1 MKPWFACW
9 SRRFAPLPDLERMMP
24 NRFRDAMSLLLLVLF
39 FGSCEGPERPLGSTE
54 GLIPQPQSV
63 ESREGVFACDGRLSV
78 NWPEGWETER
88 AVVEAWCERAGL
100 ALTESSGGMAGL
112 VFEQDAT
119 IEEDEGYRIEVD
131 ASSMVV
137 HAATSTGWFRG
148 WTTLRKMMPVEC
160 ESGCPNG
167 FILPGVL
174 IEDAPALEH
183 RGLLLDGC
191 RHFQDV
197 DFVKKQIETL
207 ALHGMNVLHWHLTED
222 QGWRIEIESRPRLTE
237 VGAWR
242 TEADGSRHGGF
253 YTQEDICEVVA
264 YASAR
269 HIEVIPEIEMPG
281 HSSAA
286 IAAYPELGCTGDT
299 LEVPHRWG
307 VFKDIYCA
315 GKEETFV
322 FLEEVLDEVVR
333 LFPGPRIHIGGDEAP
348 KVRWEEC
355 PLCQARMKEEGLA
368 NEEEL
373 QRWFIGRMGRYLATK
388 GKTIIGWDEILEG
401 GLPEGATVQSWRG
414 MEGAAEGV
422 HLGADVVVSPTSH
435 CYLDYPLRST
445 DLEEAYG
452 FNPLPD
458 SLTHGPGRILGG
470 EGNMWTEH
478 APQELVESK
487 VYPRLTALAEVYWSG
502 PDLTNAE
509 GAYAKF
515 LERLDRFYTRLAALD
530 VAYGLETTP
539 FAVET
544 RSGLDG
550 GLDVEVRSAGRD
562 VQGRGVWTADGSD
575 VMSDSAMTLQGK
587 GRIEMEVGQRGQWT
601 GQVESFPLNGH
612 DAVFRPLTLGY
623 DYSPWYT
630 GGGDQALVDGRL
642 GSEDFRDGAWQAK
655 QGQDMV
661 ASVDLGAPKTISRL
675 ETGIYLYQDAWIFQ
689 PESIFWEGSL
699 DGKAWFV
706 LAEHGPSA
714 VLKRDDRQVR
724 LKIEGDLRGKTP
736 EVRFVRMSAVNPGR
750 CPDWHAAAGS
760 ESWLF
765 LDEMAIETESLP

>member
-1 MKPWFACW
+1 
-9 SRRFAPLPDLERMMP
+9 MMP
-24 NRFRDAMSLLLLVLF
+24 NRFRDAMSLLLLVLLF
-39 FGSCEGPERPLGSTE
+39 ASCAGPGRPVGSTE
-54 GLIPQPQSV
+54 GLIPLPQLV
-63 ESREGVFACDGRLSV
+63 ESREGMFACDGSLTV
-78 NWPEGWETER
+78 DWPEGWEAER
-88 AVVEAWCERAGL
+88 AVVEAWFERAGL
-100 ALTESSGGMAGL
+100 ALSEASGGTADL
-112 VFEQDAT
+112 VFEQDAI
-119 IEEDEGYRIEVD
+119 IEEAEGYRIEVD
-131 ASSMVV
+131 ASSVKIY
-137 HAATSTGWFRG
+137 AGTPTGWFRG
-148 WTTLRKMMPVEC
+148 WTTVRKMMPVEC
-160 ESGCPNG
+160 ETGCAEG
-167 FILPGVL
+167 FALPGVL
-174 IEDAPALEH
+174 IEDAPVLEH

-253 YTQEDICEVVA
+253 YTQEDIREVVA
-264 YASAR
+264 YATAH

-322 FLEEVLDEVVR
+322 FLEEVLDEVVE

-401 GLPEGATVQSWRG
+401 GLPEGAAVQSWRG

-478 APQELVESK
+478 APQERVESK

-502 PDLTNAE
+502 PDRTTAE
-509 GAYAKF
+509 GAYGRF
-515 LERLDRFYTRLAALD
+515 LDRLDRFYPRLDAIGVD
-530 VAYGLETTP
+530 YGLETTP

-544 RSGLDG
+544 RASADRGL
-550 GLDVEVRSAGRD
+550 EVLIQSK
-562 VQGRGVWTADGSD
+562 GRGVEGRGQWNRTGPTLSADEPFT
-575 VMSDSAMTLQGK
+575 VE
-587 GRIEMEVGQRGQWT
+587 GRGTVEMEVGQRGLWT
-601 GQVESFPLNGH
+601 GQFESVALDGH
-612 DAVFRPLTLGY
+612 GAVFRPIELGY
-623 DYSPWYT
+623 EYSPWYT
-630 GGGDQALVDGRL
+630 GGGNQALVDGRL

-661 ASVDLGAPKTISRL
+661 ATVDLGSPKAI
-675 ETGIYLYQDAWIFQ
+675 TGLSTAVYLYQDAWIFE
-689 PESIFWEGSL
+689 PVSILWEGST
-699 DGKAWFV
+699 DGQSWFTM
-706 LAEHGPSA
+706 AERGPSA
-714 VLKRDDRQVR
+714 VLKQDDRQLR
-724 LKIEGDLRGKTP
+724 LDVDAEMDVPGQ
-736 EVRFVRMSAVNPGR
+736 EARFVRMTAVNAGA
-750 CPDWHAAAGS
+750 CPDWHAAAGA

-765 LDEMAIETESLP
+765 LDEMVVRTAD

>member
-1 MKPWFACW
+1 
-9 SRRFAPLPDLERMMP
+9 MMP
-24 NRFRDAMSLLLLVLF
+24 NRFWDAMSLLLLVLL
-39 FGSCEGPERPLGSTE
+39 FGSCAGPERPMGSTE
-54 GLIPQPQSV
+54 GLIPLPQMV
-63 ESREGVFACDGRLSV
+63 ESRGATFACDGSLTV
-78 NWPEGWETER
+78 DWPEGWEAER
-88 AVVEAWCERAGL
+88 AVVEGWFEKAGL
-100 ALTESSGGMAGL
+100 ALTVASDGTADL

-119 IEEDEGYRIEVD
+119 MEEGEGYRLEVT

-137 HAATSTGWFRG
+137 HASTPTGWFRG

-160 ESGCPNG
+160 ESGCAEG
-167 FILPGVL
+167 FVLPAAR
-174 IEDAPALEH
+174 IEDAPVLEH

-197 DFVKKQIETL
+197 DFVKKQVETL

-222 QGWRIEIESRPRLTE
+222 QGWRIEIQSRPRLTE
-237 VGAWR
+237 IGAWR
-242 TEADGSRHGGF
+242 TEADGSPHGGF
-253 YTQEDICEVVA
+253 YTQEEIREVVA
-264 YASAR
+264 YAAAR

-348 KVRWEEC
+348 KVRWEAC

-373 QRWFIGRMGRYLATK
+373 QRWFIGRMGRYLASK

-401 GLPEGATVQSWRG
+401 GLPEGAAVQSWRG
-414 MEGAAEGV
+414 MVGAAEGV

-478 APQELVESK
+478 APQDLVESK

-502 PDLTNAE
+502 PEWTTGE
-509 GAYAKF
+509 GAYRHF
-515 LERLDRFYTRLAALD
+515 LDRLDRFYPRLDAIGVD
-530 VAYGLETTP
+530 YGLETTP

-544 RSGLDG
+544 RADTDG
-550 GLDVEVRSAGRD
+550 GLEVLIRSK
-562 VQGRGVWTADGSD
+562 GRGVEGRGQWNGAGPVLTADEPFT
-575 VMSDSAMTLQGK
+575 VE
-587 GRIEMEVGQRGQWT
+587 GRGTVEMEVGQRGLWT
-601 GQVESFPLNGH
+601 SQFESVALDGH
-612 DAVFRPLTLGY
+612 AAVFHPIELGY

-642 GSEDFRDGAWQAK
+642 GSEAFRDGAWQAK

-661 ASVDLGAPKTISRL
+661 ATVDLGSLQTV
-675 ETGIYLYQDAWIFQ
+675 TGLSTGVYLYQDAWIFE
-689 PESIFWEGSL
+689 PESILWEGSM
-699 DGKAWFV
+699 DGQSWFTM
-706 LAEHGPSA
+706 AECGPSA
-714 VLKRDDRQVR
+714 VLKRDDRQMR
-724 LKIEGDLRGKTP
+724 LEIEGQFNGVQR
-736 EVRFVRMSAVNPGR
+736 EARFIRMTASNAGA
-750 CPDWHAAAGS
+750 CPDWHAAAGAD
-760 ESWLF
+760 SWLF
-765 LDEMAIETESLP
+765 LDEMVVRTVD

>member
-1 MKPWFACW
+1 
-9 SRRFAPLPDLERMMP
+9 MP

-39 FGSCEGPERPLGSTE
+39 FGACAGPERPVGTTE
-54 GLIPQPQSV
+54 GLIPHPQKV
-63 ESREGVFACDGRLSV
+63 DLREDTYACNGSLHVD
-78 NWPEGWETER
+78 WPEEWEAER
-88 AVVEAWCERAGL
+88 AVIEDWFERAGL
-100 ALTESSGGMAGL
+100 VLTEASDGAVGI
-112 VFEQDAT
+112 VFEEDVAIEDA
-119 IEEDEGYRIEVD
+119 EGYRIEVG
-131 ASSMVV
+131 SYSVKV
-137 HAATSTGWFRG
+137 HAATPTGWFRG

-160 ESGCPNG
+160 ETGCDEG

-174 IEDAPALEH
+174 IEDAPVLEH

-197 DFVKKQIETL
+197 AFVKKQIETL

-222 QGWRIEIESRPRLTE
+222 QGWRVEIESRPLLTE

-253 YTQEDICEVVA
+253 YTQEDIREVVA

-322 FLEEVLDEVVR
+322 FLEEVLDEVVQ

-373 QRWFIGRMGRYLATK
+373 QRWFIGRMGRHLASK

-401 GLPEGATVQSWRG
+401 GLPEGAAVQSWRG

-478 APQELVESK
+478 APQERVESK

-502 PDLTNAE
+502 PERTTTE
-509 GAYAKF
+509 GAYADF
-515 LERLDRFYTRLAALD
+515 LERLDRFYPRLAALD

-544 RSGLDG
+544 HPDADG
-550 GLDVEVRSAGRD
+550 GLEVLIRAK
-562 VQGRGVWTADGSD
+562 GRGV
-575 VMSDSAMTLQGK
+575 K
-587 GRIEMEVGQRGQWT
+587 GRGQWNGTGPMLAADEPFSVEGRGAVHMEVGQRGLWT
-601 GQVESFPLNGH
+601 GQFESVALDGH
-612 DAVFRPLTLGY
+612 GAVFRPIELGY

-661 ASVDLGAPKTISRL
+661 ATVDLGSPRTI
-675 ETGIYLYQDAWIFQ
+675 TGLSTGVYLYQDAWIFE
-689 PESIFWEGSL
+689 PETILWEGSM
-699 DGKAWFV
+699 DGQSWYT
-706 LAEHGPSA
+706 LADHGPSA
-714 VLKRDDRQVR
+714 VLKRDDRQLR
-724 LKIEGDLRGKTP
+724 L
-736 EVRFVRMSAVNPGR
+736 EVDVEVEAAVQVARFVRMTAVNAGA
-750 CPDWHAAAGS
+750 CPDWHAAAGA

-765 LDEMAIETESLP
+765 LDEMVVRTAD

>member
-1 MKPWFACW
+1 MTLTEDPFHCDGTLTVAWPEDWTA
-9 SRRFAPLPDLERMMP
+9 ERE
-24 NRFRDAMSLLLLVLF
+24 V
-39 FGSCEGPERPLGSTE
+39 
-54 GLIPQPQSV
+54 V
-63 ESREGVFACDGRLSV
+63 ESWLKG
-78 NWPEGWETER
+78 
-88 AVVEAWCERAGL
+88 AGL
-100 ALTESSGGMAGL
+100 KVSEAGADRAQWVFDPAPQNDEEAYGLDVSSQG
-112 VFEQDAT
+112 V
-119 IEEDEGYRIEVD
+119 RIS
-131 ASSMVV
+131 AS
-137 HAATSTGWFRG
+137 HPAGWFRG
-148 WTTLRKMMPVEC
+148 WITLRKLLPVEC
-160 ESGCPNG
+160 ESGCGGG
-167 FILPGVL
+167 FTLRGVR
-174 IEDAPALEH
+174 IQDAPAMEH

-191 RHFQDV
+191 RHFQEV
-197 DFVKKQIETL
+197 DFVKRQIDLL

-222 QGWRIEIESRPRLTE
+222 QGWRMEVPGLPRLTE

-242 TEADGSRHGGF
+242 TEADGSRHGGY
-253 YTQEDICEVVA
+253 YTSEDIDAVVA
-264 YASAR
+264 HAAAR

-286 IAAYPELGCTGDT
+286 LAAYPELGCTGDT

-315 GKEETFV
+315 GNEATFV
-322 FLEEVLDEVVR
+322 FLEKVMEEVVR
-333 LFPGPRIHIGGDEAP
+333 RFPGPRIHIGGDEAP
-348 KVRWEEC
+348 KVRWAEC
-355 PLCQARMKEEGLA
+355 PRCQQRMKEEGLA

-373 QRWFIGRMGRYLATK
+373 QRWFIGRMGRHLATQ

-401 GLPEGATVQSWRG
+401 GLPEGAAVQSWRG
-414 MEGAAEGV
+414 MEGAAEAV

-478 APQELVESK
+478 APQERVESK
-487 VYPRLTALAEVYWSG
+487 IYPRLTALAEVYWSG
-502 PDLTNAE
+502 PEQTSRE
-509 GAYAKF
+509 GAFAHF
-515 LERLDRFYTRLAALD
+515 LDRLDRFYPRLSALGVD
-530 VAYGLETTP
+530 YGLETTP

-544 RSGLDG
+544 RPAPTG
-550 GLDVEVRSAGRD
+550 GLEVDLRAAGRG
-562 VQGRGVWTADGSD
+562 VQGRGTWTANGLS
-575 VMSDSAMTLQGK
+575 VVSDSAVTLQGK

-601 GQVESFPLNGH
+601 GQVESFPLHGH
-612 DAVFRPLTLGY
+612 DAVFQPIVLSY
-623 DYSPWYT
+623 EYSPWYT
-630 GGGDQALVDGRL
+630 GGGDAALVDGRL

-661 ASVDLGAPKTISRL
+661 ATVDLGSPQRITGL

-689 PESIFWEGSL
+689 PESILWEGAL
-699 DGKAWFV
+699 DGEQWFV

-714 VLKRDDRQVR
+714 VLKQDDRQVR
-724 LKIEGDLRGKTP
+724 LDIQGDLRGETP
-736 EVRFVRMSAVNPGR
+736 EARFVRMSAVNPGR

-765 LDEMAIETESLP
+765 LDEMAIETATLP

>member
-1 MKPWFACW
+1 MAW
-9 SRRFAPLPDLERMMP
+9 SCLAFVCLMSCGQPDVPAGSL
-24 NRFRDAMSLLLLVLF
+24 DA
-39 FGSCEGPERPLGSTE
+39 
-54 GLIPQPQSV
+54 LIPQPQQVVPGGSD
-63 ESREGVFACDGRLSV
+63 FQCDGVLSV
-78 NWPEGWETER
+78 SWPEGWPAER
-88 AVVEAWCERAGL
+88 AVVESWLAQAGIQVQSVEGTEAGL
-100 ALTESSGGMAGL
+100 RFVLDSEESRAEAYGLNIDSEGVEIQAGTAAGL
-112 VFEQDAT
+112 
-119 IEEDEGYRIEVD
+119 
-131 ASSMVV
+131 
-137 HAATSTGWFRG
+137 FRG
-148 WTTLRKMMPVEC
+148 WTTLRKMMPVAC
-160 ESGCPNG
+160 ETGCSGG
-167 FILPGVL
+167 FTLPGVA
-174 IEDAPALEH
+174 IGDAPVMEH

-197 DFVKKQIETL
+197 EFVKKQVELL

-222 QGWRIEIESRPRLTE
+222 QGWRIDVPSRPRLTE

-253 YTQEDICEVVA
+253 YTAEEMREVVA
-264 YASAR
+264 YAAAR

-286 IAAYPELGCTGDT
+286 LAAYPELGCTGDS

-315 GKEETFV
+315 GNEETFR
-322 FLEEVLDEVVR
+322 FLEEVIDEVAE
-333 LFPGPRIHIGGDEAP
+333 LFPGPRVHIGGDEAP
-348 KVRWEEC
+348 KVRWAAC
-355 PLCQARMKEEGLA
+355 PKCQRRMKEEGLA

-401 GLPEGATVQSWRG
+401 GLPEGAAVQSWRG
-414 MEGAAEGV
+414 MGGAAEAV

-445 DLEEAYG
+445 DLEEAYS

-502 PDLTNAE
+502 PKRTTQE
-509 GAYAKF
+509 GAYGAF
-515 LERLDRFYTRLAALD
+515 LDRLDRFYPRLAALD

-539 FAVET
+539 FSLET
-544 RSGLDG
+544 GPGEEGALW
-550 GLDVEVRSAGRD
+550 VEVRAA
-562 VQGRGVWTADGSD
+562 GRGVEGRGTWTADGKSVLSD
-575 VMSDSAMTLQGK
+575 AAVTLRGK
-587 GRIEMEVGQRGQWT
+587 GRVEMEVGQRGQWT
-601 GQVESFPLNGH
+601 GQIEAFPLHGH
-612 DAVFRPLTLGY
+612 DAVYRPLELGY
-623 DYSPWYT
+623 EYSPWYP
-630 GGGDQALVDGRL
+630 GGGDNALVDGRL

-661 ASVDLGAPKTISRL
+661 ATVDLGAPRIITGL
-675 ETGIYLYQDAWIFQ
+675 ETGVYLYQDAWIFQ
-689 PESIFWEGSL
+689 PESILWEGSL
-699 DGKAWFV
+699 DGESWFT

-714 VLKRDDRQVR
+714 VLKRDDRQTRLDVVADLTTPVR
-724 LKIEGDLRGKTP
+724 EA
-736 EVRFVRMSAVNPGR
+736 RFVRMKVANGGP

-765 LDEMAIETESLP
+765 LDEMVVLTAE

>member
-1 MKPWFACW
+1 
-9 SRRFAPLPDLERMMP
+9 MMP

-39 FGSCEGPERPLGSTE
+39 FGSCAGPERPVGMTD
-54 GLIPQPQSV
+54 GLIPFPQMV
-63 ESREGVFACDGRLSV
+63 ESGEGVFSCDGRLSV
-78 NWPEGWETER
+78 DWPEGWEAER
-88 AVVEAWCERAGL
+88 EVVEDWFERAGL
-100 ALTESSGGMAGL
+100 VLTAASGGNPYLA
-112 VFEQDAT
+112 FEQDAA
-119 IEEDEGYRIEVD
+119 IEAVEGYRIEVD
-131 ASSMVV
+131 ASSVKV
-137 HAATSTGWFRG
+137 YAATPTGWFRG
-148 WTTLRKMMPVEC
+148 WTTLRKMMPIEC
-160 ESGCPNG
+160 ETGCGEG
-167 FILPGVL
+167 FDLPAVW
-174 IEDAPALEH
+174 IKDAPALEH

-197 DFVKKQIETL
+197 GFVKKQIETL

-242 TEADGSRHGGF
+242 TEADGSQHGGY
-253 YTQEDICEVVA
+253 YTQDEIREVVA
-264 YASAR
+264 YAAAR

-286 IAAYPELGCTGDT
+286 LAAYPDLGCTGDS

-322 FLEEVLDEVVR
+322 FLEEVLDEVVE
-333 LFPGPRIHIGGDEAP
+333 LFPGPRVHIGGDEAP
-348 KVRWEEC
+348 KVRWAAC
-355 PLCQARMKEEGLA
+355 PKCQRRMKDEGLA

-401 GLPEGATVQSWRG
+401 GLPEGAAVQSWRG

-478 APQELVESK
+478 APQEVVESK

-502 PDLTNAE
+502 PGRTSAE
-509 GAYAKF
+509 GAYANF
-515 LERLDRFYTRLAALD
+515 LERLDRFYPRLAALD

-544 RSGLDG
+544 YPGPDG
-550 GLDVEVRSAGRD
+550 GLQVEVRAAGRD
-562 VQGRGVWTADGSD
+562 VQGRGTWTATAAD
-575 VMSDSAMTLQGK
+575 VVSDSAVSLEGK

-601 GQVESFPLNGH
+601 GQVESFPLHGH
-612 DAVFRPLTLGY
+612 DAVFQPIVLSY
-623 DYSPWYT
+623 EYSPWYT
-630 GGGDQALVDGRL
+630 GGGDAALVDGRL

-661 ASVDLGAPKTISRL
+661 ATVDLGSPQTVTGL

-689 PESIFWEGSL
+689 PESILWEGSL
-699 DGKAWFV
+699 DGEEWFV

-724 LKIEGDLRGKTP
+724 LDIQGDLKGESP
-736 EVRFVRMSAVNPGR
+736 EARFVRMSAVNPGR

-765 LDEMAIETESLP
+765 LDEMAIQTTPLP